1 MSVVRVKRLTSGLV
15 RTVDGCEGS
24 EEDMGRERSVG
35 LVYVKIPH
43 LPHRVVAIAKDEG
56 GRTRLWG
63 EVRTCSFGLGEDVV
77 RAYCYHCYHYLKEDE
92 GLASLVGDDSSIY
105 QPSSLAV

>member
-1 MSVVRVKRLTSGLV
+1 MWKLKMSVVRVKRLTSGLV

-56 GRTRLWG
+56 GRDYGGR
-63 EVRTCSFGLGEDVV
+63 
-77 RAYCYHCYHYLKEDE
+77 
-92 GLASLVGDDSSIY
+92 
-105 QPSSLAV
+105 